1 MGHSAVQRRVDSR
14 WQTPPRADAGCE
26 YAQPLHRA
34 GRRAAPGRPLR
45 GAGYFPLLHQLLLA
59 SADMPALYD
68 EDGRDGALAQ
78 LLLHEVR
85 QAQTMPL
92 FAPIP
97 KTASLHGCARHS

>member
-1 MGHSAVQRRVDSR
+1 
-14 WQTPPRADAGCE
+14 
-26 YAQPLHRA
+26 
-34 GRRAAPGRPLR
+34 
-45 GAGYFPLLHQLLLA
+45 
-59 SADMPALYD
+59 MPALYD

>member
-34 GRRAAPGRPLR
+34 GCRARPADHCEALVIS
-45 GAGYFPLLHQLLLA
+45 PLLHQLLLA